1 MPLLAFVTFAIST
14 ILFALGV
21 AVVFS
26 LFWIGVALLALV
38 PALLVTSCIG
48 VLAWAWAVG
57 SFVVARWIYTRLPV
71 GVQSD
76 TQVKVG
82 SKKLNVVKD
91 QNGIDAKIEH
101 N

>member
-1 MPLLAFVTFAIST
+1 M
-14 ILFALGV
+14 
-21 AVVFS
+21 
-26 LFWIGVALLALV
+26 LV

-48 VLAWAWAVG
+48 VLVWAWAVG
-57 SFVVARWIYTRLPV
+57 SFVIARWIYTRFPV
-71 GVQSD
+71 GFQSD

-91 QNGIDAKIEH
+91 QNGINTAVEH